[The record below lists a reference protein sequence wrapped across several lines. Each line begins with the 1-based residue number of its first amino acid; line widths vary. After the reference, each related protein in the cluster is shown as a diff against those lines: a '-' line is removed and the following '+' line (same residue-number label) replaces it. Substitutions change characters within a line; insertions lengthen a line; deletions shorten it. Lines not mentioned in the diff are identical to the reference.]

1 MSELRFTKKEAEERK
16 IDFIEYLNDAEI
28 YKNNYVNSIKR
39 TYFKWLDAQIF
50 QRVSFGNSKITCLG
64 MEAYGEKGKGC
75 GYKFGVNVGLEVATY
90 KLREVDSG

>member
-1 MSELRFTKKEAEERK
+1 MSWRGYMYM
-16 IDFIEYLNDAEI
+16 DIECPKCKTA
-28 YKNNYVNSIKR
+28 
-39 TYFKWLDAQIF
+39 IF

-75 GYKFGVNVGLEVATY
+75 GYKFGVNVGLDVATY